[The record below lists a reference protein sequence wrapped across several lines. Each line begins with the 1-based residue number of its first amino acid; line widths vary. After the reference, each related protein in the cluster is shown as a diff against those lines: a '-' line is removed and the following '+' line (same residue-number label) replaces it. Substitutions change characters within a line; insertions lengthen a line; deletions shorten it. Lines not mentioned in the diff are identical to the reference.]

1 MTERIT
7 VVPSATEI
15 RKEVDMEKN
24 LSLDSIMVLQIDQN
38 DNYMVTMFGLEPDNC
53 EDRVLLSSGQKEM
66 TLMKM
71 CLLNNYEIERKPLTN
86 YMPSDYIEIYN
97 EALIDGRYDICM
109 TMLHGLESH
118 INKIHEEMNKVLKR
132 GSKKIS

>member
-1 MTERIT
+1 MEKTTT
-7 VVPSATEI
+7 VVPGTTNYSE
-15 RKEVDMEKN
+15 KEVNIGRN

-38 DNYMVTMFGLEPDNC
+38 ANYMVTMFGLEQDNC
-53 EDRVLLSSGQKEM
+53 DERVLLSSGQKEM

-71 CLLNNYEIERKPLTN
+71 CLLNNYEIERKPITN

-97 EALIDGRYDICM
+97 EALADCRYDICM

-118 INKIHEEMNKVLKR
+118 INQIHEEMNKVLLKGNKR
-132 GSKKIS
+132 

>member
-1 MTERIT
+1 MTEKIT
-7 VVPSATEI
+7 VIPGATQTE
-15 RKEVDMEKN
+15 KEVDMGRN

-38 DNYMVTMFGLEPDNC
+38 ANYMVTMFGLEPDNC

-71 CLLNNYEIERKPLTN
+71 CLLNNYEIERKPITN

-109 TMLHGLESH
+109 TMLRGLESH
-118 INKIHEEMNKVLKR
+118 INQIHEEMNKVLKR
-132 GSKKIS
+132 GSRKN